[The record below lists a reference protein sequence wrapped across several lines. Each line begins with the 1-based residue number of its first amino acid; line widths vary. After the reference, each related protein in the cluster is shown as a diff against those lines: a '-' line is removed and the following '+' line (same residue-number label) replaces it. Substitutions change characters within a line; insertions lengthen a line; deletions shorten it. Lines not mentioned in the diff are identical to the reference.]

1 MLADALCCGMDER
14 DMAEMFLLESDS
26 DYTYSDT
33 DSDTLPPPRRRSR
46 HARGGS
52 RHRGGSRAV
61 PPPPPPRNPPSSRL
75 SLANKGDAR
84 GGAADKATGKLEK
97 RLAKRR
103 EERQKRQSLQS
114 LNRDESSDEDDEEGS
129 GSGVGEGRQ
138 SRQLTS
144 TPRSMSRSR
153 SRSRADA
160 YSLPPKSEVT
170 AANRTTS
177 SGKDQ
182 RRQNGYSPSRV
193 FQDEL
198 EDRSDDEDEDSNG
211 STFESR
217 TAATSE
223 DETYFSED
231 ETYFTKDSDS
241 EEDTWVE
248 EFIPSQSHQRKESTS
263 VRRARSDLSHR
274 SSLTVTQARAKLIRI
289 RLRKP
294 MGIVFESLPGTG
306 GVGAR
311 IGQMGSRGKG
321 ALCGVLQIEDE
332 LINIDGRD
340 MRSRDFVDIMEV
352 MLEADV
358 AQKLELV
365 FRRKATRTFEA

>member
-1 MLADALCCGMDER
+1 M
-14 DMAEMFLLESDS
+14 
-26 DYTYSDT
+26 
-33 DSDTLPPPRRRSR
+33 RRGVR
-46 HARGGS
+46 RG
-52 RHRGGSRAV
+52 RE
-61 PPPPPPRNPPSSRL
+61 L
-75 SLANKGDAR
+75 
-84 GGAADKATGKLEK
+84 
-97 RLAKRR
+97 R

-129 GSGVGEGRQ
+129 GVGEGRQ
-138 SRQLTS
+138 SRQLTR

-170 AANRTTS
+170 AAARTTS

-248 EFIPSQSHQRKESTS
+248 EFIPRQSHQREESTS

-321 ALCGVLQIEDE
+321 ALCGVLKIEDE